1 MIHAFYPMIFWLIVG
16 HALADYPLQGEFL
29 AIAKNPDTEIGS
41 VFWPH
46 ALFAHSMIHAGFV
59 AIVTGSILLGIAE
72 AIVHG
77 LTDLAKCGGKL
88 TIHGDQLIHLLCK
101 VIWAAIAISVVL
113 P

>member
-1 MIHAFYPMIFWLIVG
+1 MIYPFYVMLFWMVVG

-29 AIAKNPDTEIGS
+29 AIAKNPDTEIGR

-59 AIVTGSILLGIAE
+59 ALITGSIVLGLAE
-72 AIVHG
+72 AVVHA
-77 LTDLAKCGGKL
+77 LTDLAKCAGKIG
-88 TIHGDQLIHLLCK
+88 IHTDQLIHFVCK
-101 VIWAAIAISVVL
+101 FVWAAIAMSAVL